1 MVEIISGMADWAN
14 FVVVPEDGAHEVYEA
29 RFGAVGL
36 DLGLLAGPDVA
47 LPLVRARTRVRGTG
61 ATTVRVRRLR

>member
-1 MVEIISGMADWAN
+1 MAEIVSGMANWAT

-36 DLGLLAGPDVA
+36 DLDLLAGPDGNAVGM
-47 LPLVRARTRVRGTG
+47 L
-61 ATTVRVRRLR
+61 